1 MASFVEI
8 TSNALRLLGDDPI
21 TSLTEDSERA
31 RLVNALYEE
40 VRDEVTRA
48 AMWNCAKDRQVLASL
63 ATTPAFGW
71 SFYHQLPSTCLR
83 VVDVLSGDIR
93 VEHEI
98 EGRKLMTDESSVNL
112 IFLKKITDPN
122 DMDSLFIGV
131 YTAKLA
137 AELAEPITGSRTLAE
152 QMWTLYDRKVREART
167 IDSQEGTV
175 SNLDIQQLVDARAG
189 TVL

>member
-93 VEHEI
+93 VEHEL

-122 DMDSLFIGV
+122 DMDSLFVGA

-137 AELAEPITGSRTLAE
+137 AELAEPITGSRSLAE
-152 QMWTLYDRKVREART
+152 QMWQLYERKVREART

>member
-8 TSNALRLLGDDPI
+8 GSNALRLLGDDPI

-31 RLVNALYEE
+31 RLVNAIYEE
-40 VRDEVTRA
+40 VRNEVTRA

-71 SFYHQLPSTCLR
+71 SYYHQLPSTCLR
-83 VVDVLSGDIR
+83 VIDVLSGDIR
-93 VEHEI
+93 IDHEV
-98 EGRKLMTDESSVNL
+98 EGRKIMTDVSSVNL
-112 IFLKKITDPN
+112 IFLKKISDPN
-122 DMDSLFIGV
+122 DMDALFIGA

-137 AELAEPITGSRTLAE
+137 AELAEPVTGSRSLAE

-175 SNLDIQQLVDARAG
+175 SNLDVQQLVDARTG

>member
-1 MASFVEI
+1 MSSFVEI
-8 TSNALRLLGDDPI
+8 GSNALRLLGDDPI

-31 RLVNALYEE
+31 RLVNAIYEE
-40 VRDEVTRA
+40 VRNEVTRA

-71 SFYHQLPSTCLR
+71 SYYHQLPSTCLR
-83 VVDVLSGDIR
+83 VIDVLSGDIR
-93 VEHEI
+93 IDHEV
-98 EGRKLMTDESSVNL
+98 EGRKIMTDVSSVNL

-122 DMDSLFIGV
+122 DMDALFIGA

-137 AELAEPITGSRTLAE
+137 AELAEPVTGSRSLAE

-175 SNLDIQQLVDARAG
+175 SNLDVQQLVDARTG

>member
-8 TSNALRLLGDDPI
+8 GSNALRLLGDDPI

-31 RLVNALYEE
+31 RLVNAIYEE
-40 VRDEVTRA
+40 VRNEVTRA
-48 AMWNCAKDRQVLASL
+48 AMWNCAKDRQVLGSL

-71 SFYHQLPSTCLR
+71 SYYHQLPSTCLR
-83 VVDVLSGDIR
+83 VIDVLSGDIR
-93 VEHEI
+93 IDHEV
-98 EGRKLMTDESSVNL
+98 EGRKIMTDVSSVNL

-122 DMDSLFIGV
+122 DMDALFIGA

-137 AELAEPITGSRTLAE
+137 AELAEPVTGSRSLAE

-175 SNLDIQQLVDARAG
+175 SNLDVQQLVDARTG

>member
-8 TSNALRLLGDDPI
+8 SSNALRLLGDDPI

-83 VVDVLSGDIR
+83 VIDVLSGDIR
-93 VEHEI
+93 IDHEV
-98 EGRKLMTDESSVNL
+98 EGRKIMTDVSSVNL

-122 DMDSLFIGV
+122 DMDALFIGA

-137 AELAEPITGSRTLAE
+137 AELAEPVTGRRSLAE

-175 SNLDIQQLVDARAG
+175 SNLDVQQLVDARTG

>member
-1 MASFVEI
+1 MASFGEI
-8 TSNALRLLGDDPI
+8 TSNSLRLLGDDPI

-63 ATTPAFGW
+63 ADTPAFGW
-71 SFYHQLPSTCLR
+71 SYYHQLPSTCLR
-83 VVDVLSGDIR
+83 VIDVLSGDIR
-93 VEHEI
+93 VDHEV
-98 EGRKLMTDESSVNL
+98 EGRKIMTDVSSVNL

-122 DMDSLFIGV
+122 DIDSLFMGA
-131 YTAKLA
+131 YTAQLA
-137 AELAEPITGSRTLAE
+137 AELAEPLTGSRALAE

-175 SNLDIQQLVDARAG
+175 SNLDVQQLVDARTG

>member
-93 VEHEI
+93 VEHEL

-137 AELAEPITGSRTLAE
+137 AELAEPITGSRSLAE
-152 QMWTLYDRKVREART
+152 QMWQLYERKVREART

>member
-122 DMDSLFIGV
+122 DMDSLFIGA

-137 AELAEPITGSRTLAE
+137 AELAEPITGSRSLAE
-152 QMWTLYDRKVREART
+152 QMWQLYERKVREART

>member
-63 ATTPAFGW
+63 ADTPAFGW
-71 SFYHQLPSTCLR
+71 SYYHQLPSTCLR
-83 VVDVLSGDIR
+83 VIDVLSGDIR
-93 VEHEI
+93 VDHEV
-98 EGRKLMTDESSVNL
+98 EGRKIMTDVSSVNL

-122 DMDSLFIGV
+122 DMDSLFIGA

-137 AELAEPITGSRTLAE
+137 AELAEPVTGSRSLAE
-152 QMWTLYDRKVREART
+152 QMWTLYDRKVRDART

-175 SNLDIQQLVDARAG
+175 SNLDVQQLVDARTG

>member
-21 TSLTEDSERA
+21 TSLSDDSERA

-48 AMWNCAKDRQVLASL
+48 AMWNCAKDRQILASL

-71 SFYHQLPSTCLR
+71 SFYHQLPSDCLR

-93 VEHEI
+93 VEHEL
-98 EGRKLMTDESSVNL
+98 EGRKLMTDESTVNL

-122 DMDSLFIGV
+122 DMDSLFIGA

-137 AELAEPITGSRTLAE
+137 AELAEPVTGSRSLAE
-152 QMWTLYDRKVREART
+152 QMWQLYERKVREART

-175 SNLDIQQLVDARAG
+175 SNLDIQQLVDARSG
-189 TVL
+189 TVI

>member
-1 MASFVEI
+1 M
-8 TSNALRLLGDDPI
+8 GDDPI

-71 SFYHQLPSTCLR
+71 SYYHQLPSTCLR
-83 VVDVLSGDIR
+83 VIDVLSGDIR
-93 VEHEI
+93 IDHEV
-98 EGRKLMTDESSVNL
+98 EGRKIMTDVSSVNL

-122 DMDSLFIGV
+122 DMDALFIGA

-137 AELAEPITGSRTLAE
+137 AELAEPVTGSRSLAE

-175 SNLDIQQLVDARAG
+175 SNLDVQQLVDARTG

>member
-63 ATTPAFGW
+63 ADTPAFGW
-71 SFYHQLPSTCLR
+71 SYYHQLPSTCLR
-83 VVDVLSGDIR
+83 VIDVLSGDIR
-93 VEHEI
+93 IDHEV
-98 EGRKLMTDESSVNL
+98 EGRKIMTDVSSVNL

-122 DMDSLFIGV
+122 DMDALFIGA

-137 AELAEPITGSRTLAE
+137 AELAEPVTGSRSLAE

-175 SNLDIQQLVDARAG
+175 SNLDVQQLVDARTG

>member
-93 VEHEI
+93 VEHEL

-122 DMDSLFIGV
+122 DMDSLFIGA

-137 AELAEPITGSRTLAE
+137 AELAEPITGSRSLAE
-152 QMWTLYDRKVREART
+152 QMWQLYERKVREART

>member
-40 VRDEVTRA
+40 VRDEVIRA

-122 DMDSLFIGV
+122 DMDSLFIGA

-137 AELAEPITGSRTLAE
+137 AELAEPITGSRSLAE
-152 QMWTLYDRKVREART
+152 QMWQLYERKVREART

>member
-40 VRDEVTRA
+40 VRDEVIRA

-63 ATTPAFGW
+63 AATPAFGW

-122 DMDSLFIGV
+122 DMDSLFIGA

-137 AELAEPITGSRTLAE
+137 AELAEPITGSRSLAE
-152 QMWTLYDRKVREART
+152 QMWQLYERKVREART

>member
-63 ATTPAFGW
+63 ADTPAFGW
-71 SFYHQLPSTCLR
+71 SYYHQLPSTCLR
-83 VVDVLSGDIR
+83 VIDVLSGDIR
-93 VEHEI
+93 VDHEV
-98 EGRKLMTDESSVNL
+98 EGRKIMTDVSSVNL

-122 DMDSLFIGV
+122 DMDSLFIGA

-137 AELAEPITGSRTLAE
+137 AELAEPVTGSRSLAE

-175 SNLDIQQLVDARAG
+175 SNLDVQQLVDARTG

>member
-21 TSLTEDSERA
+21 TSLSDDSERA

-93 VEHEI
+93 VEHEL
-98 EGRKLMTDESSVNL
+98 EGRKLMTDVSSVNL

-137 AELAEPITGSRTLAE
+137 AELAEPITGSRSLAE
-152 QMWTLYDRKVREART
+152 QMWQLYERKVREART

>member
-63 ATTPAFGW
+63 ADTPAFGW
-71 SFYHQLPSTCLR
+71 SYYHQLPSTCLR
-83 VVDVLSGDIR
+83 VIDVLSGDIR
-93 VEHEI
+93 IDHEV
-98 EGRKLMTDESSVNL
+98 EGRKIMTDVSSVNV

-122 DMDSLFIGV
+122 DMDALFIGA

-137 AELAEPITGSRTLAE
+137 AELAEPVTGSRSLAE

-175 SNLDIQQLVDARAG
+175 SNLDVQQLVDARTG

>member
-21 TSLTEDSERA
+21 TSLSDDSERA

-63 ATTPAFGW
+63 TATPAFGW
-71 SFYHQLPSTCLR
+71 AFYHQLPSDCLR
-83 VVDVLSGDIR
+83 VVDVLSGDTRI
-93 VEHEI
+93 EHEL

-137 AELAEPITGSRTLAE
+137 AELAEPVTGSRSLGE
-152 QMWTLYDRKVREART
+152 QMWSGYSAISRR
-167 IDSQEGTV
+167 
-175 SNLDIQQLVDARAG
+175 
-189 TVL
+189 

>member
-8 TSNALRLLGDDPI
+8 GSNALRLLGDDPI

-40 VRDEVTRA
+40 VRNEVTRA

-63 ATTPAFGW
+63 ADTPAFGW
-71 SFYHQLPSTCLR
+71 SYYHQLPSTCLR
-83 VVDVLSGDIR
+83 VIDVLSGDIR
-93 VEHEI
+93 IDHEV
-98 EGRKLMTDESSVNL
+98 EGRKIMTDVSSVNV

-122 DMDSLFIGV
+122 DMDALFIGA

-137 AELAEPITGSRTLAE
+137 AELAEPVTGSRSLAE

-175 SNLDIQQLVDARAG
+175 SNLDVQQLVDARTG

>member
-93 VEHEI
+93 VEHEL

-122 DMDSLFIGV
+122 DMDSLFVGA

-137 AELAEPITGSRTLAE
+137 AELAEAITGSRSLAE
-152 QMWTLYDRKVREART
+152 QMWQLYERKVREART

-175 SNLDIQQLVDARAG
+175 ANLDIQQLVDARAG
-189 TVL
+189 TVI

>member
-8 TSNALRLLGDDPI
+8 GSNALRLLGDDPI

-31 RLVNALYEE
+31 RLVNAIYEE
-40 VRDEVTRA
+40 VRNEVTRA

-71 SFYHQLPSTCLR
+71 SYYHQLPSTCLR
-83 VVDVLSGDIR
+83 VIDVLSGDIR
-93 VEHEI
+93 IDHEV
-98 EGRKLMTDESSVNL
+98 EGRKIMTDVSSVNL

-122 DMDSLFIGV
+122 DMDALFIGA

-137 AELAEPITGSRTLAE
+137 AELAEPVTGSRSLAE

-175 SNLDIQQLVDARAG
+175 SNLDVQQLVDARTG

>member
-93 VEHEI
+93 VEHEL

-122 DMDSLFIGV
+122 DMDSLFIGA

>member
-8 TSNALRLLGDDPI
+8 SSNALRLLGDDPI

-71 SFYHQLPSTCLR
+71 SYYHQLPSTCLR
-83 VVDVLSGDIR
+83 VIDVLSGDIR
-93 VEHEI
+93 IDHEV
-98 EGRKLMTDESSVNL
+98 EGRKIMTDVSSVNL

-122 DMDSLFIGV
+122 DMDALFIGA

-137 AELAEPITGSRTLAE
+137 AELAEPVTGSRSLAE

-175 SNLDIQQLVDARAG
+175 SNLDVQQLVDARTG

>member
-48 AMWNCAKDRQVLASL
+48 AMWDCAKDRQVLASL

-93 VEHEI
+93 VEHEL

-122 DMDSLFIGV
+122 DMDSLFIGA

-137 AELAEPITGSRTLAE
+137 AELAEPITGSRSLAE
-152 QMWTLYDRKVREART
+152 QMWQLYERKVREART

>member
-21 TSLTEDSERA
+21 TSLSDDSERA

>member
-93 VEHEI
+93 VEHEL